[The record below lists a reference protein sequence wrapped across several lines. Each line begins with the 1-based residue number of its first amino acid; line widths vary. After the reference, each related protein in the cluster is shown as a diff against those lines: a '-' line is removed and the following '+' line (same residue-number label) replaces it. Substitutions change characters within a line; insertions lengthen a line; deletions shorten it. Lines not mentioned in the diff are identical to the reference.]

1 MYKLKTFKEYQI
13 LTEYHT
19 AHTKLLLAH
28 SNLTDLYGIEEY
40 TNLEY
45 LDLDFNNIEDI
56 TPLAGLKNLKLI
68 MLSNNKISDISP
80 LSGLIKLKKLDLSH
94 NLIKDITPL
103 KNLHIQKLWIG
114 ENDISNIDVL
124 LTLDKLDIINM
135 RFINMKNKSINNKL
149 NSNESGILMGI
160 EILELKNIIKY
171 ERRKR
176 IISEL

>member
-1 MYKLKTFKEYQI
+1 MTFNEYLKENPVSINVDTIYLGNHQ
-13 LTEYHT
+13 
-19 AHTKLLLAH
+19 
-28 SNLTDLYGIEEY
+28 LTDLDGIEVF
-40 TNLEY
+40 TKLKLLHLLNNSIVNLSPLSGLINLTTLY
-45 LDLDFNNIEDI
+45 LDGNNI
-56 TPLAGLKNLKLI
+56 K
-68 MLSNNKISDISP
+68 DISP